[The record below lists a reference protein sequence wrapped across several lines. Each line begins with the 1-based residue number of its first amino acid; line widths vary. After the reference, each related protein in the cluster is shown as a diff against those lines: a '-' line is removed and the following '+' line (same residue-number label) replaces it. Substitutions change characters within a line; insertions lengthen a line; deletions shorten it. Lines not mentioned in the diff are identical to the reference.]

1 MKRIK
6 IMSENVSELFEKRF
20 VKINGKWEEVMVQI
34 KPGASA
40 IEAFK
45 RKPYYKAANWKEII
59 NEYRIWNQTNI
70 TRLYRCQSK
79 WRVSATRTYFDH
91 ERMQEVIIYD
101 WTELSSS
108 QCISTRELSQIID
121 GRRIFETETE
131 KATIL

>member
-45 RKPYYKAANWKEII
+45 RKPYYKAAN
-59 NEYRIWNQTNI
+59 
-70 TRLYRCQSK
+70 
-79 WRVSATRTYFDH
+79 
-91 ERMQEVIIYD
+91 
-101 WTELSSS
+101 
-108 QCISTRELSQIID
+108 
-121 GRRIFETETE
+121 
-131 KATIL
+131 